1 MGIPARFRK
10 QEGRHALVD
19 GIPFRMPIAAHNT
32 PALMAG
38 FTIDF
43 DKAAALLPHSIHP
56 LRMGRKSVLVVTV
69 IDYRQTVIGKYIE
82 FSVAIGCTRGARPA
96 PPLLPLIFQGL
107 YGMGQY
113 VYDLP
118 VSTEISVKG
127 GKGIF
132 GMPKHQSNL
141 DFKIGERTV
150 SSQYDRDGQ
159 MAVRIEIE
167 RPGRAWL
174 PITVAAINYC
184 SFRGMIVKSTIY
196 SAGKVGFSLFKKGS
210 AKLCIGEHPRVQAL
224 KALEISPNPIFTA
237 FFPEIHGMLDDHI
250 ESWYATYAEPPTTKP
265 EGMESVINLGL
276 SETWLPPPH
285 DLPDCKP

>member
-1 MGIPARFRK
+1 VGIPARFRK

-19 GIPFRMPIAAHNT
+19 GIPFRMPVAAHNT
-32 PALMAG
+32 PALMAA
-38 FTIDF
+38 FSINF
-43 DKAAALLPHSIHP
+43 DKAAALLPYSIHP
-56 LRMGRKSVLVVTV
+56 LRWWRKALLVVTV
-69 IDYRQTVIGKYIE
+69 VDYRATVIGKYIE
-82 FSVAIGCTRGARPA
+82 FSVAIACTRGARPA
-96 PPLLPLIFQGL
+96 PPILPLVFQGL

-150 SSQYDRDGQ
+150 SSQYDQDGQ

-174 PITVAAINYC
+174 PITVGAVNYC

-196 SAGKVGFSLFKKGS
+196 SAGKVGFLFFKKGS

-224 KALEISPNPIFTA
+224 KGLEINPDPLFVA
-237 FFPEIHGMLDDHI
+237 FFPEIHGVLDDHV
-250 ESWYATYAEPPTTKP
+250 ESWYATYAEPPETKP

-276 SETWLPPPH
+276 SEKWLPPPH
-285 DLPDCKP
+285 DMPDCKS

>member
-1 MGIPARFRK
+1 MGIPARLRR

-32 PALMAG
+32 PALMAA

-43 DKAAALLPHSIHP
+43 RKASALLPHSIQALP
-56 LRMGRKSVLVVTV
+56 WGRKALLVVTV
-69 IDYRQTVIGKYIE
+69 VDYRASVIGKYIE
-82 FSVAIGCTRGARPA
+82 FSVAIACTRGARPA
-96 PPLLPLIFQGL
+96 PPLLPLVFQGL
-107 YGMGQY
+107 YGTGQY

-118 VSTEISVKG
+118 VSSEISVKG

-150 SSQYDRDGQ
+150 SSQYDQDGQ
-159 MAVRIEIE
+159 MAVRIEIK

-174 PITVAAINYC
+174 PITVGAVNYC

-196 SAGKVGFSLFKKGS
+196 SAGKVGFSFFEKGS

-224 KALEISPNPIFTA
+224 KGLGISPDPLFVA
-237 FFPEIHGMLDDHI
+237 FFPAVHGVLDDHV
-250 ESWYATYAEPPTTKP
+250 ESWYDTYNEPPKTKP
-265 EGMESVINLGL
+265 EGLESVINLGL
-276 SETWLPPPH
+276 SEEWLPPPH